1 METEEEEEGEDMEE
15 EGERKI
21 CTLCVCRLQI
31 YSRKKNQVKLIDA
44 KNVTLS
50 LTGGRERV

>member
-1 METEEEEEGEDMEE
+1 MR
-15 EGERKI
+15 ERYVP
-21 CTLCVCRLQI
+21 CVCVGYKFIVEKI
-31 YSRKKNQVKLIDA
+31 YQVKLIDA